1 LSRWMWQRQW
11 ISQGCKLRTM
21 DTLRII
27 LIAGGVALIVGIYLW
42 DRVQTRRNR
51 GPGRWQDLKLDV
63 REGRSDPLISN
74 ENPFDDNWRVEAIP
88 AHRANSNEPDALD
101 GLKGIVALS
110 NDDIVE
116 EGELNSDAAD
126 QAVII
131 FSLMAPEGETYNGM
145 QLLDAMELCGLSH
158 GEMGIFHY
166 QEIESGQSLFS
177 VANVLEPGSFDV
189 ATIGDLE
196 TPGLALFMQLPAP
209 IDGEKALLTFVQQA
223 KRLKEQLGGKL
234 TDRQRRELTR
244 DTLDELKQT
253 ARRFRVTAE

>member
-1 LSRWMWQRQW
+1 
-11 ISQGCKLRTM
+11 M

-42 DRVQTRRNR
+42 DRIQARRRN
-51 GPGRWQDLKLDV
+51 GPGRWQDIELEAD
-63 REGRSDPLISN
+63 EGQSDPLISN
-74 ENPFDDNWRVEAIP
+74 NNPFDDDWEVRPIP
-88 AHRANSNEPDALD
+88 ARRDTTSDDDTLD

-110 NDDIVE
+110 SDDIVE
-116 EGELNSDAAD
+116 EEGEPATPAIEE
-126 QAVII
+126 VII
-131 FSLMAPEGETYNGM
+131 LSLMAPAGEPYNGM
-145 QLLDAMELCGLSH
+145 QLLGAMEQCGLSH

-166 QEIESGQSLFS
+166 PDLDTNQPLFS
-177 VANVLEPGSFDV
+177 VANVLEPGSFDME
-189 ATIGDLE
+189 TIGEVE

-223 KRLKEQLGGKL
+223 KRLKELLGGKL

-244 DTLDELKQT
+244 DTLDELKET